1 MYEILFIRQK
11 KNIVPLINQENKEK
25 KRKDNYNYFNNKKKN
40 KDNWK
45 QNNK

>member
-11 KNIVPLINQENKEK
+11 KNIVPLINQEHKEK